1 MSKQDFANGASMYR
15 AMVIDS
21 GPIIKNS
28 AVRSL
33 FGKAT
38 LYYTTPAVIQEIRD
52 AKARQSLEQL
62 PFELLEK
69 EPTSK
74 SLDSVIEFAKQTG
87 DYPSLSTVDLQV
99 LALCLDLE
107 REGCPD
113 LDHIRTTPKRVIG
126 LGPLQNLNGE
136 SVQESKRSEDTELH
150 QGTGAIKLIEE
161 EETKSQDDQEHRN
174 SFFTTPPETFESPL
188 ETTLRVPSP
197 PKSWA
202 HLVNP
207 DIKTTTLSVE
217 ENNLEN
223 LQSLTL
229 SSPEEVQDEGIFDDA
244 EEGVNERSPRRLYSE
259 KFIQQ
264 ELQLEF
270 PSLSAAATVPYEGS
284 DEEDVENE
292 KQEDSEF
299 QKDSE
304 EEARERKKQEALKP
318 ISKSGKMYNS
328 FRKYGDLMKSA
339 PPRRKTKP
347 ATSSLL
353 NLAQDEEKSEIL
365 GSRIVGTGSAGI
377 ISDMTEEDDD
387 GEGWI
392 SCKNDIQSGRLGK
405 KLNKEDND
413 TRNLGPP
420 TTKRTACTTTDF
432 AMQNVLLQM
441 GLSLL
446 TVDGM
451 KVRRLKS
458 WVHRCGACFRVH
470 TDAEF
475 EGMRRLFCSHCGSD
489 MMQRIAASVDGS
501 TGRLKL
507 HLKKNYKHN
516 LRGTKFSLPKSGS
529 VSGCFPFL
537 LFA

>member
-1 MSKQDFANGASMYR
+1 MRKDLA
-15 AMVIDS
+15 
-21 GPIIKNS
+21 
-28 AVRSL
+28 
-33 FGKAT
+33 
-38 LYYTTPAVIQEIRD
+38 
-52 AKARQSLEQL
+52 
-62 PFELLEK
+62 
-69 EPTSK
+69 
-74 SLDSVIEFAKQTG
+74 SLD
-87 DYPSLSTVDLQV
+87 VDPPQCVGLPVWQ
-99 LALCLDLE
+99 
-107 REGCPD
+107 
-113 LDHIRTTPKRVIG
+113 IG
-126 LGPLQNLNGE
+126 
-136 SVQESKRSEDTELH
+136 
-150 QGTGAIKLIEE
+150 
-161 EETKSQDDQEHRN
+161 
-174 SFFTTPPETFESPL
+174 
-188 ETTLRVPSP
+188 
-197 PKSWA
+197 
-202 HLVNP
+202 
-207 DIKTTTLSVE
+207 
-217 ENNLEN
+217 
-223 LQSLTL
+223 
-229 SSPEEVQDEGIFDDA
+229 
-244 EEGVNERSPRRLYSE
+244 
-259 KFIQQ
+259 
-264 ELQLEF
+264 
-270 PSLSAAATVPYEGS
+270 
-284 DEEDVENE
+284 EEDVEHE

-328 FRKYGDLMKSA
+328 FRKYGDLMKPA
-339 PPRRKTKP
+339 PPRRKAKP

-405 KLNKEDND
+405 KDNKEDND